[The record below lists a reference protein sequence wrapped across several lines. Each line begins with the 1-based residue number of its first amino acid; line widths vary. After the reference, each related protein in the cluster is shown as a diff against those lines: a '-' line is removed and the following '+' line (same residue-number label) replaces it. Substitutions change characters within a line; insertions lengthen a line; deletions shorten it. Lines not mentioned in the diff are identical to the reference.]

1 MMSFVR
7 EKKWMSDGLSVV
19 RRRQIY
25 ASEVSAKWRDQK
37 MSDFCSPEAGT
48 SHLLNEHQAGSSDD
62 ETHAAQKELSHH
74 RSTRENGWHDGI
86 VPMGPAWNDTF
97 CEATE
102 TSAHSSAPP
111 PVKRKKPTDVLHL
124 SSLSCMTASLVVMN
138 EGISQIAEGGWV
150 SGCE

>member
-1 MMSFVR
+1 MFFASNDALMRSQDIER
-7 EKKWMSDGLSVV
+7 RSVL
-19 RRRQIY
+19 
-25 ASEVSAKWRDQK
+25 ASTTTPRLPDWN
-37 MSDFCSPEAGT
+37 
-48 SHLLNEHQAGSSDD
+48 HLLNEHQAGSSDD

-138 EGISQIAEGGWV
+138 EGISQNAEGGWV
-150 SGCE
+150 SGYE